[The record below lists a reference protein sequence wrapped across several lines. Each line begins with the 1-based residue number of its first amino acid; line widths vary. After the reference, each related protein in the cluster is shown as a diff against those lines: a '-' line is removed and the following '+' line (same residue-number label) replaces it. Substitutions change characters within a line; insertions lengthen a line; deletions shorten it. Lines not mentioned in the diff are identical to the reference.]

1 MNVPIFIKKGKSPTE
16 IFFVKVRISGV
27 PDRIYNEN
35 FITNAH
41 QRISTYINAY
51 RTQAKKGSMS
61 RIKLRRLLSK
71 LKAGKKEYFEE
82 FYTLTKGAVW
92 YVARKYVKE
101 RFFAEDIV
109 QDSYI
114 SFLNNLSSVKG
125 DPLPYLCS
133 IAKNKALDSIKKE
146 SGIDKSV
153 TPEDL
158 QFAVSD
164 NYATE
169 APLLETCRK
178 NFSEEEFFILENT
191 VIYGYTRVE
200 VAAMLK
206 KPVSTVNRQYN
217 ALLKKTKEMAKEAYR

>member
-1 MNVPIFIKKGKSPTE
+1 
-16 IFFVKVRISGV
+16 
-27 PDRIYNEN
+27 
-35 FITNAH
+35 
-41 QRISTYINAY
+41 
-51 RTQAKKGSMS
+51 MS
-61 RIKLRRLLSK
+61 RLKLKWLLSK

-92 YVARKYVKE
+92 YVARKYVRE

-164 NYATE
+164 DYATE

-178 NFSEEEFFILENT
+178 NFSEEEFLF
-191 VIYGYTRVE
+191 
-200 VAAMLK
+200 LK
-206 KPVSTVNRQYN
+206 IRLFTDIRG
-217 ALLKKTKEMAKEAYR
+217 LKLRRCLKNPFQP

>member
-1 MNVPIFIKKGKSPTE
+1 
-16 IFFVKVRISGV
+16 
-27 PDRIYNEN
+27 
-35 FITNAH
+35 
-41 QRISTYINAY
+41 
-51 RTQAKKGSMS
+51 MS
-61 RIKLRRLLSK
+61 RLKLKWLLSK

-92 YVARKYVKE
+92 YVARKYVRE

-164 NYATE
+164 DYATE

-191 VIYGYTRVE
+191 IIYGYTRVE

-217 ALLKKTKEMAKEAYR
+217 ALLKKAKEMAKEAYR

>member
-1 MNVPIFIKKGKSPTE
+1 M
-16 IFFVKVRISGV
+16 
-27 PDRIYNEN
+27 
-35 FITNAH
+35 
-41 QRISTYINAY
+41 
-51 RTQAKKGSMS
+51 
-61 RIKLRRLLSK
+61 
-71 LKAGKKEYFEE
+71 
-82 FYTLTKGAVW
+82 
-92 YVARKYVKE
+92 
-101 RFFAEDIV
+101 
-109 QDSYI
+109 
-114 SFLNNLSSVKG
+114 
-125 DPLPYLCS
+125 PYLCS

-146 SGIDKSV
+146 SGINKSV

-217 ALLKKTKEMAKEAYR
+217 ALLKKAKEMAKEAYR